1 MLRHFTLSM
10 EKNADPQK
18 IDALV
23 GSRFIERVFPSPD
36 ALGEKLLSGER
47 MSVYVGVDP
56 TSPHLH
62 LGHST
67 NLLLMKRF
75 QELGHRVILLI
86 GDFTAQIGDPTGKS
100 STRAALTREQVLR
113 HAEGYKDQ
121 AGTILD
127 FSSKTNPAEFL
138 FNSAWLSKLS
148 PAEMIGLMAK
158 ITVGRLIKRDMFQ
171 ERIKNQKEIYLHEF
185 VYPLLQGYDSVAMN
199 VDAEMGGNDQTF
211 NMLVGR
217 DLAKAYL
224 GKEKLVVAT
233 KLLINPKTQTKL
245 MSKSEGNYIALGEQP
260 EEMYGKVMALPDEVL
275 GELLRLCTELS
286 DETILT
292 LEQAN
297 DPKAAKE
304 AAAFAIT
311 QLYHGKEAAHGAKEA
326 FVSRF
331 SKKEI
336 PADIEVKEYASGTHV
351 TAQVLVDIGAASSKG
366 AARRLMM
373 QNGVRIDGNA
383 PGERMEINKEI
394 LIAWGKR
401 HFCKL
406 IPKD

>member
-1 MLRHFTLSM
+1 M
-10 EKNADPQK
+10 KPNIDPKK

-23 GSRFIERVFPSPD
+23 SSRFIERVFPSPD
-36 ALGEKLLSGER
+36 MLREKLLSGGR
-47 MSVYVGVDP
+47 MSIYVGVDP

-67 NLLLMKRF
+67 NLLLMKQF

-100 STRAALTREQVLR
+100 ITRRALTHDQVLC

-121 AGTILD
+121 AGSILD

-138 FNSAWLSKLS
+138 FNSEWLSKLS
-148 PAEMIGLMAK
+148 PAEIIGLMAK
-158 ITVGRLIKRDMFQ
+158 ITVGQMIKRDMFQ

-224 GKEKLVVAT
+224 GKEKIVVAT
-233 KLLINPKTQTKL
+233 KLLINPKTEAKL
-245 MSKSEGNYIALGEQP
+245 MSKSEGNYIALSETS
-260 EEMYGKVMALPDEVL
+260 EEIYGKVMALPDEVV
-275 GELLRLCTELS
+275 GELLRLCTQMPTADIRAFE
-286 DETILT
+286 E
-292 LEQAN
+292 AN

-304 AAAFAIT
+304 AAAFAVAE
-311 QLYHGKEAAHGAKEA
+311 LYHGKEAAQAAKEA
-326 FVSRF
+326 FASRF
-331 SKKEI
+331 AKKEI
-336 PADIEVKEYASGTHV
+336 PLDIPERAYPVLKIKTQG
-351 TAQVLVDIGAASSKG
+351 TAQVLVDIDVATSKG
-366 AARRLMM
+366 AARRLIA
-373 QNGVRIDGNA
+373 QNGVRIDGQV
-383 PGERMEINKEI
+383 PGEYIELNPGSQTCII
-394 LIAWGKR
+394 SWGKR
-401 HFCKL
+401 HVIKL
-406 IPKD
+406 VLTS